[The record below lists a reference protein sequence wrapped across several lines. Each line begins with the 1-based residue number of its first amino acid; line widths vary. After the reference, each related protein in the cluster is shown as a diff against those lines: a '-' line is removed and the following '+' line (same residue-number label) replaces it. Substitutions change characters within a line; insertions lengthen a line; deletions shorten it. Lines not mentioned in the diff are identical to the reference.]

1 SSIASTSASR
11 LSSWLHLLSIPRI
24 AFWILSFFLFEQYCP
39 QGPIH
44 PPTPPRATTCCPP
57 CSHAVEPSPG
67 GGAGPRPVVA
77 RGGRVERW
85 GPCGCQAPRHAAR
98 CTLAP
103 QLSGKEGLCPCT
115 PKSVGERGISS

>member
-1 SSIASTSASR
+1 M
-11 LSSWLHLLSIPRI
+11 LSIP
-24 AFWILSFFLFEQYCP
+24 A
-39 QGPIH
+39 
-44 PPTPPRATTCCPP
+44 PTPVGPP
-57 CSHAVEPSPG
+57 SG
-67 GGAGPRPVVA
+67 GGAVPRPVVA

-115 PKSVGERGISS
+115 PKSVGERGLYGRSLGDCVARLRSRHANYQLPKITV